1 MYTILINPRNSDTF
15 DLHRLLL
22 NLIDMMDLKRSD
34 KYVDLSNLNI
44 YYT

>member
-1 MYTILINPRNSDTF
+1 MYTILIKPRNSDTF
-15 DLHRLLL
+15 DFHRLLL
-22 NLIDMMDLKRSD
+22 NLIDKMDLKRSD